1 MDRVI
6 KANDAAKIPMYSIE
20 VPTIGTIHFDDLA
33 VLSRLAMCFV
43 VMANEQPAKE
53 LREMYM
59 DAYNTCM
66 GFLNDNL
73 YFQR

>member
-20 VPTIGTIHFDDLA
+20 VPTIGMIHFDDLA

-43 VMANEQPAKE
+43 VMAKEQNTLE
-53 LREMYM
+53 IREMYM
-59 DAYNTCM
+59 DAYNVCM

-73 YFQR
+73 YF